1 MWFNPMMKWMLRSPL
16 HGILDK
22 GTLVI
27 RYKGRKSG
35 KVYETPV
42 NYVQEDGSL
51 LITSYRQRTWWRNL
65 LGSAPVDV
73 ILKGK
78 ERHGTAEAFT
88 RDEEVAKYLQAYLS
102 KVPQTAKY
110 FQVNLDKDGQ
120 PIQSDVDRAA
130 QERVIVR
137 VQLTA

>member
-22 GTLVI
+22 RTLVI